1 MPGTWRDI
9 RLKQEESLSPRAT
22 RSVNSRGRVN
32 PEPECPVRSIFE
44 RDANRIQYS
53 EDFRRLRHKTQVF
66 FNAKN
71 DHVCTRME
79 HVMYVNSIST
89 TIGRTLGLNQDL
101 ISAIALGHD
110 IGHAPFGH
118 SGERRLDRCLNNVNP
133 ELRFRHE
140 YHSLRVVDRLSTRIS
155 HEKILSKC
163 GLNLTYEVRD
173 GIVSHCGE
181 NYDEYVLHPD
191 PHKDPAAIY
200 TSEHRLMMPATL
212 EGCVVRLVD
221 KIAYVGRDIEDAGRA
236 KMMDYNEIPADV
248 RRVLGETNGQII
260 NTLVVDLLENSYD
273 RDEIRLS
280 DERGEAL
287 RRMIMVNNE
296 KIYKNPMIKRYEAN
310 TNNVVDGLFEAVY
323 GRVLRI
329 FDRAE
334 ARTTPAGALDTA
346 GLDAEDRLGERLIK
360 YIAEKAYEPGAL
372 PEQVTADYIA
382 GMTDGY
388 ALSIFEEL
396 YWL

>member
-22 RSVNSRGRVN
+22 RSINSRGRVN

-181 NYDEYVLHPD
+181 NYDEYILRPD

-221 KIAYVGRDIEDAGRA
+221 KIAYVGRDIEDAVRA

-260 NTLVVDLLENSYD
+260 NTLVVDLLDNSYD

-323 GRVLRI
+323 GRVCRI

-334 ARTTPAGALDTA
+334 AKTTPAGALDTT
-346 GLDAEDRLGERLIK
+346 GLDAEDRLGGRLIK
-360 YIAEKAYEPGAL
+360 YIAEKAYEPGTL

>member
-9 RLKQEESLSPRAT
+9 RLKQEESLSPWAT
-22 RSVNSRGRVN
+22 RSVNSRGRLM

-44 RDANRIQYS
+44 RDANRILYS

-118 SGERRLDRCLNNVNP
+118 SGERRLDKCLNSVNP
-133 ELRFRHE
+133 SLRFRHE

-155 HEKILSKC
+155 REKILSKC

-181 NYDEYVLHPD
+181 NYDEYVLRPD
-191 PHKDPAAIY
+191 PDKDPNAIY
-200 TSEHRLMMPATL
+200 TCEHRVAMPATP

-221 KIAYVGRDIEDAGRA
+221 KIAYVGRDIEDAIRA
-236 KMMDYNEIPADV
+236 KMMNYDEIPADV
-248 RRVLGETNGQII
+248 RKTLGATNGQMI
-260 NTLVVDLLENSYD
+260 NTLVEDLLDNSWG
-273 RDEIRLS
+273 RQEIRLS
-280 DERGEAL
+280 DERGQAL
-287 RRMIMVNNE
+287 REMIMVNNE
-296 KIYKNPMIKRYEAN
+296 KIYKAAMIKRYEAN
-310 TNNVVDGLFEAVY
+310 TNNVMEGLFESIY
-323 GRVLRI
+323 GRVCTI
-329 FDRAE
+329 MERAGGRVTE
-334 ARTTPAGALDTA
+334 TGAVNLC
-346 GLDAEDRLGERLIK
+346 GLPDGDRLDSRLLK
-360 YIAEKAYEPGAL
+360 YIEEKAYEPDTL
-372 PEQVTADYIA
+372 PEQITADYIA
-382 GMTDGY
+382 GMTDAY

>member
-1 MPGTWRDI
+1 MPETWREI
-9 RLKQEESLSPRAT
+9 RLKQEETLSPLAT
-22 RSVNSRGRVN
+22 RARDSKGRLSD
-32 PEPECPVRSIFE
+32 EPECHVRSIFE
-44 RDANRIQYS
+44 RDANRILYS

-79 HVMYVNSIST
+79 HVLYVNSIST

-118 SGERRLDRCLNNVNP
+118 SGERKLDQCLNKVNP
-133 ELRFRHE
+133 ALRFRHE

-155 HEKILSKC
+155 QEKILSKC

-181 NYDEYVLHPD
+181 NVDEYILRPNRK
-191 PHKDPAAIY
+191 KDPSKIY
-200 TSEHRLMMPATL
+200 TCEHRVEMPATM

-221 KIAYVGRDIEDAGRA
+221 KIAYVGRDIEDAIRA
-236 KMMDYNEIPADV
+236 KMMDYSGIPEDI
-248 RRVLGETNGQII
+248 RSTLGATNGQMI
-260 NTLVVDLLENSYD
+260 NTLVEDLLENSYQ

-280 DERGEAL
+280 DECGQAL
-287 RRMIMVNNE
+287 REMIELNYK
-296 KIYKNPMIKRYEAN
+296 KIYKSDMIKRYEAN
-310 TNNVVDGLFEAVY
+310 TNNIVEGLFEAVY
-323 GRVLRI
+323 NRVCALLGK
-329 FDRAE
+329 AE
-334 ARTTPAGALDTA
+334 DKVDSYGALDMSSID
-346 GLDAEDRLGERLIK
+346 GPDRLDTRLIK
-360 YIAEKAYEPGAL
+360 YIQEKAYEPGTL
-372 PEQVTADYIA
+372 PEQITVDYIA
-382 GMTDGY
+382 GMTDAY
-388 ALSIFEEL
+388 AMSIFEEL